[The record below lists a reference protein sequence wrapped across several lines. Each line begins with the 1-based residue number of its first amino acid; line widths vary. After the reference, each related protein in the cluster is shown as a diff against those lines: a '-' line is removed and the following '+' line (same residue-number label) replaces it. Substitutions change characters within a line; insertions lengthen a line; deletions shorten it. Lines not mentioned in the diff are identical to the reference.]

1 MNPNDPY
8 ASPGAQV
15 PLSWEQRIRQ
25 SSALIPVLAL
35 LLLVFLGVAG
45 TLVARQVDS
54 KPGGVFGARTQ
65 AEVAASG
72 QTAVTAPTTTAAL
85 APVDTPKPVAAPVNR
100 EPIRQPV
107 VRAPAPVAQRA
118 PVCASCGT
126 IESVVAL
133 QRSAPGSGVGAVAGG
148 VVGGLLGNQVGGGSG
163 KTAMTVIGAVGGG
176 FAGNAI
182 EKNMKKTT
190 VYQIKVRMDDGDI
203 RTFENGSPPAV
214 GTRVVVDG
222 NSLRAA

>member
-8 ASPGAQV
+8 TSPGAQV
-15 PLSWEQRIRQ
+15 PLSWEDRIRR
-25 SSALIPVLAL
+25 SSALIPVLVL

-65 AEVAASG
+65 TSEVV
-72 QTAVTAPTTTAAL
+72 VTEP
-85 APVDTPKPVAAPVNR
+85 APVVSPQTLAAAERAADRAEPVRPAPAPVRQPVARAPVAAPV
-100 EPIRQPV
+100 
-107 VRAPAPVAQRA
+107 
-118 PVCASCGT
+118 CARCGT

-133 QRSAPGSGVGAVAGG
+133 QRSAPATGLGAVAGG
-148 VVGGLLGNQVGGGSG
+148 VVGGLLGNQVGGGNG

-176 FAGNAI
+176 FAGNAV

-190 VYQIKVRMDDGDI
+190 VYQIKVRMDDGST
-203 RTFENGSPPAV
+203 RTFENNSPPAT